1 MKHIFSILLLLVCSI
16 GYCYAQT
23 SPWEKAYND
32 LPQKERDEYYEN
44 ARHFLRN
51 YYEQITAA
59 IEDVEIHPFITEELI
74 DWEEAEAIRYQPE
87 FVPEKGKQRILTF
100 SQYLLEA
107 SNTFQGKS
115 DGLEF
120 VVSNIEEDKYV
131 HGYNA
136 LTNCFVRLDY
146 DLEIRLHGETL
157 LKRRCRMCCL
167 FPEAQ
172 YKKRIRL
179 MQIEPLEDGVV
190 ISTKTQEAQHTHQT
204 NILTELEKGT
214 KEAIP
219 TNNILE
225 EAIHFYN
232 KEEYDKAFS
241 MFQTLANQQDSV
253 AQYYLGLCYYE
264 GQGIAQDFFEAEKWF
279 KKSANQGYGM
289 AQSKLDALNYIMPT
303 ASFIGSSWE
312 SLWSYEPAPID
323 KYLQAYRLYNNY
335 KYTEAFSEFKE
346 LAESGLDDAQCQ
358 LGECYNLGH
367 GVKKNDKNA
376 AYWYQKAAQGGNVT
390 AQYKLAYCYEYGIGV
405 DGDYTQAMKWYQKAA
420 SQKHKDAKRALRK
433 LQKSP
438 PCRGVVKDSSGN
450 IIIGASVLVI
460 NTTNGTIT
468 DLKGLFQL
476 EKVKSNAILQISY
489 IGYETCIIPWQ
500 KEFMNIT
507 LIEK

>member
-1 MKHIFSILLLLVCSI
+1 MKHIISILLLLVCNW
-16 GYCYAQT
+16 GYSYAQT

-32 LPQKERDEYYEN
+32 LPRKERDEYYEN
-44 ARHFLRN
+44 ARHFLQN

-74 DWEEAEAIRYQPE
+74 DREEAETVRYKPE
-87 FVPEKGKQRILTF
+87 FIPERGKQRILTF

-107 SNTFQGKS
+107 SNTFRGKS
-115 DGLEF
+115 EGLEF

-157 LKRRCRMCCL
+157 LKRPCRMCCL

-172 YKKRIRL
+172 YKKRVRL
-179 MQIEPLEDGVV
+179 MQIEPLEDGV
-190 ISTKTQEAQHTHQT
+190 IALAKTQETQHTYQT
-204 NILTELEKGT
+204 KVLTKLEKGT
-214 KEAIP
+214 KEATP

-241 MFQTLANQQDSV
+241 MFQTLANQSV

-279 KKSANQGYGM
+279 KKSANQGYDL
-289 AQSKLDALNYIMPT
+289 ALNKLEKLNYIMPPGV
-303 ASFIGSSWE
+303 SVF
-312 SLWSYEPAPID
+312 SLYLNELTPFD

-335 KYTEAFSEFKE
+335 KYTEAFSAFKK

-358 LGECYNLGH
+358 LGECYSLGH

-405 DGDYTQAMKWYQKAA
+405 DGDYTQAIEWYQKAA
-420 SQKHKDAKRALRK
+420 DKKHKEAKKALRK

-438 PCRGVVKDSSGN
+438 PCRGIIKDSDGN
-450 IIIGASVLVI
+450 IIIGAAIFVKRIVS
-460 NTTNGTIT
+460 GTIS
-468 DLKGLFQL
+468 DLQGYFQL
-476 EKVKSNAILQISY
+476 EGVEPNDILQISY

>member
-1 MKHIFSILLLLVCSI
+1 MKHIISILFLLVCSL
-16 GYCYAQT
+16 GCSYAQT

-32 LPQKERDEYYEN
+32 LPRKERDEYYEN
-44 ARHFLRN
+44 AHHFLQN
-51 YYEQITAA
+51 IYYDQITAA

-74 DWEEAEAIRYQPE
+74 DREEAETVRYQPE
-87 FVPEKGKQRILTF
+87 FVLERGKQRILTF

-120 VVSNIEEDKYV
+120 VVSNI
-131 HGYNA
+131 
-136 LTNCFVRLDY
+136 
-146 DLEIRLHGETL
+146 
-157 LKRRCRMCCL
+157 
-167 FPEAQ
+167 PEAQ